1 MNTRKRKSLSSILKT
16 QMSPSRMAL
25 ADLNPNL
32 NGPSDETTQFEM
44 EPKKRRRSSRRVSF
58 AETYQVKEFLKD
70 SEAKQLGL
78 WNDSNDSVSNPAS
91 SGEDKNSSAPS
102 SEPGPSEGVSMGP
115 GHHIQGLETLLSGPI
130 KQEAR
135 TMTLAM
141 QEPSDHPPDTQTLS
155 HGTVSHLAL
164 KPEDDC
170 SLKPLQ
176 TDSNDGGITSSFLKS
191 FIAAGPATTESCS
204 TSDFL
209 VNVPVEKPSTRVSN
223 AASSSTMGALWSSEG
238 AARQQDDGD
247 EERVNPGG
255 FKSSFLQS
263 FIAAKPEDG
272 QVSSIGRPQMDTTKV
287 FEQGDADGGME
298 FTACL
303 NSTAARGDGK
313 RWRDAD
319 ENAGE
324 ITRIFG
330 GGLGDVSGMDM
341 TTCIG
346 GFDATECRGKLE
358 HPAAESTRI
367 FGNELTDNMDLTGCL
382 RESEDTGKNGTQ
394 GRVMNT
400 TTFEKSMDFTAVLGK
415 FSKSDMSNLP
425 DESTGKLLGRIDAFL
440 NPQESNEAEAAPP
453 SKEPSSS
460 SQTDA
465 ALCKPDHARRSVVLD
480 TIHEVSSSTA
490 SMLNVTSGEKSGASI
505 LASVTSL
512 DVCPEGDDMEMTTCN
527 AVPLSLKAA
536 SEAEQTKVFEGE
548 DTEAMEMT
556 CALGGKVQ
564 SVVSKTQPVPVGDA
578 GDETRVFGS
587 EDAAAMEMT
596 CTVNEHVPAAIHES
610 RRGGNETRIFDF
622 EDTGAMEMTCTVSE
636 QVPPAETNP
645 MSAQSRDVGDV
656 TRVFDSEDTAAMEMT
671 CPVGGLHSTGSK
683 SLSLSTYDKTLL
695 PRDSTSRCHSMD
707 TTKMELTACL
717 GHLGEGLAYQLQ
729 KKGERRV
736 QADMSHPADH
746 HTKNGGEGEQ
756 TCFFDNEDAG
766 KMEITECLSQHEIN
780 NQAKQANSMNLKPS
794 TAATSDSLSQSKF
807 SFGEETRFF
816 RSEATA
822 NMDMTDCQ
830 KGLLPEMTLPS
841 SSTCSLSPPKAVM
854 SPDHTKVFQPDDNCG
869 MEMTAS
875 YGVIS
880 IGSQLSTKPD
890 ATTADK
896 EPEKTCFFQ
905 SEETACMEIAECHT
919 SKIPLQG
926 PVSIPQSH
934 STARLGSIGRSADEH
949 TRVFENEHTANM
961 EMTACVGSLQ
971 SHEGVAQT
979 SIIHATMEPKPP
991 GSSDDHTHFFQ
1002 SEDTANMD
1010 MTTCGGVPL
1019 SHVNNKA
1026 LPQADS
1032 HSSKDATKHSHSEDE
1047 GTAAMDITAC
1057 QDKARASSV
1066 QVAHSSDSCSRVS
1079 DIRADHTTG
1088 KDLTNVGNLG
1098 LAGTELLSRSIRED
1112 TLDAQLD
1119 AVPTNETSKQH
1130 DRLSSDGNLDAMG
1143 EMTLDKTSDTYTL
1156 SSPTT
1161 GQEKQQTRSDE
1172 SKLSISISNDGR
1184 RSDTFTIETACP
1196 PTAGEE
1202 EGENG
1207 PELSSSKPVQP
1218 SVCHNSTL
1226 PELRTEPK
1234 ASSTVSDD
1242 GMNAVSAVDGAEMN
1256 KSAVAEASSSLKD
1269 SILPDWVCE
1278 EDDRGILE
1286 ELPIDNDNTED
1297 LCVASLA
1304 KRTCLDES
1312 AFSMSQLNASA
1323 LTCDLSHLPS
1333 LPTTGPVSLST
1344 FLQEFG
1350 DFSDLPEGKPSIM
1363 CPRRFD
1369 EPTTLAEQLQS
1380 SCITKPKGEMFEWA
1394 INFLTP
1400 STKTLKEAV
1409 ANQEAKYSED
1419 TPALITEMQNATPE
1433 RMAAMRRQVVSLQK
1447 YCTQSTKAKLKSWRL
1462 KMTKNVQSSME
1473 DSCKRLDSKLAKVT
1487 ESLTAIEQYLEDIK
1501 SLEATLDTNLAD
1513 LEQIHPPSEEEK
1525 AELLE
1530 GGARLATVTTALKE
1544 KEESVRHA
1552 ESERGTLEA
1561 EKSRLQGE
1569 IIQLETE
1576 REDLRQWTGREGDG
1590 VSETETDLARARQEV
1605 IMIQRL
1611 QEWKLTEFADNCY
1624 KFSFLCDSLIVVAQY
1639 GDDAQLSGLKM
1650 ESRLADDAC
1659 ASAQLAHSVFF
1670 SSIDDE
1676 RLKSLYPTRAALP
1689 LLMQHLSDI
1698 AIQARLLEAECSEV
1712 DFWHPI
1718 TVTRNRLSVKFFSEE
1733 AHSMFSVHLD
1743 LLPGQYPATP
1753 IPCTC
1758 TVRFGSIREESICEV
1773 MNSVTPGWRYVTRLV
1788 STIKDLVRNHH
1799 SV

>member
-91 SGEDKNSSAPS
+91 SGEDKNSSASS
-102 SEPGPSEGVSMGP
+102 SEPGPSEGVSVGP

-135 TMTLAM
+135 TMTLLAM

-155 HGTVSHLAL
+155 HGTVNHLPL
-164 KPEDDC
+164 KPEDEC

-223 AASSSTMGALWSSEG
+223 AASSSMMGALWSSEG
-238 AARQQDDGD
+238 AAQQQDGGG
-247 EERVNPGG
+247 EEGMKPGG

-272 QVSSIGRPQMDTTKV
+272 QVSSIGRLQMDATKV
-287 FEQGDADGGME
+287 FEQGDVDGGME

-313 RWRDAD
+313 RWKGAD

-330 GGLGDVSGMDM
+330 GGLADVSGMDM

-346 GFDATECRGKLE
+346 GFDTTACRGKLE

-382 RESEDTGKNGTQ
+382 RESEDTGRNGTQ
-394 GRVMNT
+394 ERVMNT

-440 NPQESNEAEAAPP
+440 SPQESNEAEAAPP

-460 SQTDA
+460 SETDA
-465 ALCKPDHARRSVVLD
+465 ALYKPDHARRSVVLD

-527 AVPLSLKAA
+527 AVPLSVKAA

-556 CALGGKVQ
+556 CALSGKVQ
-564 SVVSKTQPVPVGDA
+564 SVVSKPQPVPVGDA
-578 GDETRVFGS
+578 GDETRVFCS

-596 CTVNEHVPAAIHES
+596 CTVHEHVPAAIHES
-610 RRGGNETRIFDF
+610 RRGGNETRIFDL
-622 EDTGAMEMTCTVSE
+622 EDTGAMEMTCTISE
-636 QVPPAETNP
+636 QVLPAETNP

-671 CPVGGLHSTGSK
+671 CPVGGLLSAGSK
-683 SLSLSTYDKTLL
+683 SLSLSTYEKTLL

-707 TTKMELTACL
+707 TTKMEFTACL

-729 KKGERRV
+729 KKGERQV
-736 QADMSHPADH
+736 QADTSLPADH
-746 HTKNGGEGEQ
+746 QTKDGGEGEQ

-766 KMEITECLSQHEIN
+766 KMEMTECLSQHEMN
-780 NQAKQANSMNLKPS
+780 NKAKQANSMNLKPN
-794 TAATSDSLSQSKF
+794 TAATSESLSQSKF

-822 NMDMTDCQ
+822 NMEMTECQ
-830 KGLLPEMTLPS
+830 TGLLPEISLPS
-841 SSTCSLSPPKAVM
+841 SSTCPLSPPKAVM
-854 SPDHTKVFQPDDNCG
+854 SPDRTKVFQADDNCG

-875 YGVIS
+875 YGIIS
-880 IGSQLSTKPD
+880 VGSQSSTKPD

-905 SEETACMEIAECHT
+905 SEETACMEITECHT

-934 STARLGSIGRSADEH
+934 PAPHLGSIGRSADEH

-961 EMTACVGSLQ
+961 EMTACIGSLQ
-971 SHEGVAQT
+971 SHEGAAQT
-979 SIIHATMEPKPP
+979 SGVRAAVEPKPSA
-991 GSSDDHTHFFQ
+991 SSDDHTHFFQ
-1002 SEDTANMD
+1002 SEDTANME

-1019 SHVNNKA
+1019 SHVNSKA

-1032 HSSKDATKHSHSEDE
+1032 HSSKDATKHSLSEDE
-1047 GTAAMDITAC
+1047 ATAAMDITAC
-1057 QDKARASSV
+1057 QDRVSASSV
-1066 QVAHSSDSCSRVS
+1066 PAAHSSGSCSRVS
-1079 DIRADHTTG
+1079 NIHTDHTTG
-1088 KDLTNVGNLG
+1088 KDLTNVGNLE
-1098 LAGTELLSRSIRED
+1098 LAATGLLSRSIRED
-1112 TLDAQLD
+1112 TLDAQLTG
-1119 AVPTNETSKQH
+1119 VLTNETSKQH
-1130 DRLSSDGNLDAMG
+1130 DRLSSDGNLDAIG
-1143 EMTLDKTSDTYTL
+1143 EITLDKTSDTYTL

-1184 RSDTFTIETACP
+1184 RSDTFTIETVCP
-1196 PTAGEE
+1196 TT
-1202 EGENG
+1202 EGEGEGERG
-1207 PELSSSKPVQP
+1207 PGLSNSNPVQP
-1218 SVCHNSTL
+1218 AMCHNSTL
-1226 PELRTEPK
+1226 PELRMEPK
-1234 ASSTVSDD
+1234 ASSTLSDD
-1242 GMNAVSAVDGAEMN
+1242 GTNPVSAVNGAEMN

-1394 INFLTP
+1394 INFLAP

-1409 ANQEAKYSED
+1409 AKQEAKYSED
-1419 TPALITEMQNATPE
+1419 TPAIITEMQNATPE
-1433 RMAAMRRQVVSLQK
+1433 R
-1447 YCTQSTKAKLKSWRL
+1447 
-1462 KMTKNVQSSME
+1462 
-1473 DSCKRLDSKLAKVT
+1473 
-1487 ESLTAIEQYLEDIK
+1487 I
-1501 SLEATLDTNLAD
+1501 
-1513 LEQIHPPSEEEK
+1513 
-1525 AELLE
+1525 
-1530 GGARLATVTTALKE
+1530 
-1544 KEESVRHA
+1544 
-1552 ESERGTLEA
+1552 
-1561 EKSRLQGE
+1561 
-1569 IIQLETE
+1569 
-1576 REDLRQWTGREGDG
+1576 
-1590 VSETETDLARARQEV
+1590 
-1605 IMIQRL
+1605 
-1611 QEWKLTEFADNCY
+1611 
-1624 KFSFLCDSLIVVAQY
+1624 
-1639 GDDAQLSGLKM
+1639 
-1650 ESRLADDAC
+1650 
-1659 ASAQLAHSVFF
+1659 
-1670 SSIDDE
+1670 
-1676 RLKSLYPTRAALP
+1676 
-1689 LLMQHLSDI
+1689 
-1698 AIQARLLEAECSEV
+1698 
-1712 DFWHPI
+1712 
-1718 TVTRNRLSVKFFSEE
+1718 
-1733 AHSMFSVHLD
+1733 
-1743 LLPGQYPATP
+1743 
-1753 IPCTC
+1753 
-1758 TVRFGSIREESICEV
+1758 
-1773 MNSVTPGWRYVTRLV
+1773 
-1788 STIKDLVRNHH
+1788 
-1799 SV
+1799 